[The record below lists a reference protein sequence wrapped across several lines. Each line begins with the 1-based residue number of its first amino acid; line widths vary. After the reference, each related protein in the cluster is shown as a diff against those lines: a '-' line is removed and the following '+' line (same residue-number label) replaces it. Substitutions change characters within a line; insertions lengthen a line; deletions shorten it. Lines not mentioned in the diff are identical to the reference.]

1 MDTAKVKRPVPW
13 GFLAA
18 TVWIL
23 LGAFVALF
31 ATAYRFTGLVCIGIG
46 LIVVCYAV
54 IRRLGIYHVNAAKIL
69 RLILSTLV
77 LLGMLA
83 AIATGILIGWA
94 AEGHASINCRY
105 IVVLGAGVDG
115 TVPSLSLRERLDAAY
130 DYLIA
135 HPQTICVVSGG
146 QGDGEDITEA
156 ECMYMDLIR
165 RGIDPERIW
174 QEDQAT
180 TTAENLRYSLALI
193 EERTGKRPTQIGLVS
208 SEYHLYRA
216 GRMAADQGVSAV
228 GIPAH
233 TGLTILRWNYYLR
246 EIAAV
251 WYYTIL
257 GG

>member
-1 MDTAKVKRPVPW
+1 MEALFNPSV
-13 GFLAA
+13 LAA
-18 TVWIL
+18 AFRIATPL
-23 LGAFVALF
+23 LLAALGCLMCHKAGVENLAIEGF
-31 ATAYRFTGLVCIGIG
+31 MLMGCFISIACI
-46 LIVVCYAV
+46 
-54 IRRLGIYHVNAAKIL
+54 
-69 RLILSTLV
+69 TLTNGSA